1 MATSVTEASASVESP
16 CVRKCTLDE
25 NDICVGCF
33 RNIDEICAWSGASEA
48 RRREILQIRRSG
60 GRTQQNV
67 ADLDHLSAEEIRQR
81 LHAQAGT
88 TYDVPPE
95 MLSEKAREAAVLVP
109 FLRIEDAWHILYIRR
124 AHYEGDRHS
133 GQVAFA
139 GGKRDE
145 ADDSLLHTA
154 LREAEEEV
162 GIAAGDIEVLGH
174 INHHHTVSHYQVRP
188 YIGLVPWPYQLV
200 LDEVEVARAFT
211 MPLSWLAQEKNYRT
225 EERLHPESKR
235 PWPVVYYDLYDG
247 EMLWGATAR
256 MTLSLIDVL
265 SEG

>member
-1 MATSVTEASASVESP
+1 MP
-16 CVRKCTLDE
+16 
-25 NDICVGCF
+25 
-33 RNIDEICAWSGASEA
+33 
-48 RRREILQIRRSG
+48 
-60 GRTQQNV
+60 
-67 ADLDHLSAEEIRQR
+67 DLDQLSAEEIRER
-81 LHAQAGT
+81 LQTQGGT

-95 MLSEKAREAAVLVP
+95 MLSDSAREAAVLVP

-139 GGKRDE
+139 GGKRDDS
-145 ADDSLLHTA
+145 DDSLLVTA

-174 INHHHTVSHYQVRP
+174 INHHHTISEFQVRP
-188 YIGLVPWPYQLV
+188 YVGVMPWPYELI
-200 LDEVEVARAFT
+200 LDDIEVARAFT
-211 MPLSWLAQEKNYRT
+211 MPLSWLAQESNYRT
-225 EERLHPESKR
+225 EERQHPESKR

-265 SEG
+265 RTPQSAL